1 MEYVRVG
8 HSGLKVGRIAL
19 GCMSFGDP
27 TLGMH
32 SWTLGEEASQ
42 PFFST
47 VVGPERPPLGVIE
60 GRKNAG

>member
-1 MEYVRVG
+1 
-8 HSGLKVGRIAL
+8 
-19 GCMSFGDP
+19 MSFGDP